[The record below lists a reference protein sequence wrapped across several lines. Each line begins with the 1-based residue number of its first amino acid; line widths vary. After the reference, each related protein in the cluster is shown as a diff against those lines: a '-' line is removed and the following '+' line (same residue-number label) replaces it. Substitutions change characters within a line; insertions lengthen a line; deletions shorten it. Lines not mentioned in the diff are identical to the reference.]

1 MNVRESLQSVLSR
14 YTFPSIHRAGR
25 VIVGTVLVIS
35 ACSTVEIK
43 EDIYEENNKWKE
55 CEWLLGQS
63 EQWSRCMCEC
73 LV

>member
-1 MNVRESLQSVLSR
+1 MRVL
-14 YTFPSIHRAGR
+14 I
-25 VIVGTVLVIS
+25 IMTVLIIS
-35 ACSTVEIK
+35 ACSTLEIK

-63 EQWSRCMCEC
+63 EEWSRCMCEC